1 MANMTT
7 LAFDYE
13 YAGLEFD
20 GVLVSGDHPAAPTV
34 LVFHGMEGR
43 SDAQVDFCHRLADA
57 GYKAVAVDLFG
68 RAVTAAGADACAA
81 AMGAFLED
89 RKALQDRLVG
99 VVETISQLPAIN
111 RTAMAA
117 IGFCFGGLCVL
128 DAARHGMDLRSVGAF
143 HGLLTPLPEASAAPI
158 STKVSVFHGW
168 ADPFA
173 PPSDVVAL
181 ASELTER
188 GADWQVH
195 AYGHAMH
202 AFMAPFANAPERG
215 IQYDETTYRRAWA
228 SLLDFL
234 DETFAD
240 EESQ

>member
-1 MANMTT
+1 MTASTT
-7 LAFDYE
+7 LSFDYE
-13 YAGLEFD
+13 HAGLDFD
-20 GVLVSGDHPAAPTV
+20 GVLVSGEHPTAPTV

-68 RAVTAAGADACAA
+68 RDVTAGGWDACAA
-81 AMGAFLED
+81 AMDGFLED
-89 RKALQDRLVG
+89 RKALQDRLIG
-99 VVETISQLPAIN
+99 VVETLRQLPAIN
-111 RTAMAA
+111 REALAA

-128 DAARHGMDLRSVGAF
+128 DVARHGMGLRAVGAF
-143 HGLLTPLPEASAAPI
+143 HGLLTPLPEPSADPI

-168 ADPFA
+168 ADPLA
-173 PPSDVVAL
+173 PPSDVVGL
-181 ASELTER
+181 ATELTER
-188 GADWQVH
+188 GADWQLH

-215 IQYDETTYRRAWA
+215 IQYDEKTSRRAWA

-234 DETFAD
+234 GETFG
-240 EESQ
+240 